1 MNIDIL
7 NAYCGS
13 GFFPLP
19 HLSEGDIHIS
29 FARSVI
35 GEFPSI
41 MVLWRAGLTR
51 CSFGCTGFKIELAVA
66 SSYRYRLICAAGLLV
81 AIQPAVAASYG
92 G

>member
-1 MNIDIL
+1 
-7 NAYCGS
+7 
-13 GFFPLP
+13 
-19 HLSEGDIHIS
+19 
-29 FARSVI
+29 
-35 GEFPSI
+35 
-41 MVLWRAGLTR
+41 MVLWRAGLAR